1 MPLVTSRDFGAQPF
15 DGSGDL
21 QIHSHRFLAAN
32 TGVAHLLGDADT
44 VKAQQAFLDKVVTV
58 DIFGVREGGTISGRL
73 IGPLGADAPA
83 LEPGQKYLIEI
94 VLRTRK
100 VGHHFTQGTADSN
113 EVWVDVTARAG
124 EQIIGRSGALEP
136 DGRVDPWSHFSNV
149 YMLDRQGRR
158 VDRRNVQDI
167 YVPLYDKQIPPGAA
181 QVVHYAL
188 EVPRNAAGPITLEAR
203 LQYRKFDPTM
213 MRLAM
218 GDTYRID
225 LPITT
230 IAAGS
235 VSLPAPGAAAPAQPA
250 WERWND
256 YGIGLLLE
264 GNAGSEK
271 GELRQAEAAFTE
283 VERLGRPE
291 GPLNLA
297 RVYHKEGRLDDAV
310 AALGRARS
318 AGAAPW
324 TVAWLTG
331 LVNKENGHLDEAIA
345 NFEAALGATSPEL
358 RARGFDFSQDYEVLN
373 ELGLA
378 RFERAKQ
385 ERGPARAESRAA
397 LLRQAV
403 DAFDRT
409 LAIDSENVTAHYAL
423 SLVHGELGDNARAAH
438 HREAHLRYTPD
449 EQSRGR
455 VIAQHRSAN
464 PAANHAAQAL
474 VIYDLQRRPAAAT
487 SASPQ

>member
-1 MPLVTSRDFGAQPF
+1 
-15 DGSGDL
+15 
-21 QIHSHRFLAAN
+21 
-32 TGVAHLLGDADT
+32 
-44 VKAQQAFLDKVVTV
+44 
-58 DIFGVREGGTISGRL
+58 
-73 IGPLGADAPA
+73 
-83 LEPGQKYLIEI
+83 
-94 VLRTRK
+94 
-100 VGHHFTQGTADSN
+100 
-113 EVWVDVTARAG
+113 
-124 EQIIGRSGALEP
+124 
-136 DGRVDPWSHFSNV
+136 
-149 YMLDRQGRR
+149 
-158 VDRRNVQDI
+158 
-167 YVPLYDKQIPPGAA
+167 
-181 QVVHYAL
+181 
-188 EVPRNAAGPITLEAR
+188 
-203 LQYRKFDPTM
+203 M

-225 LPITT
+225 LPVTT
-230 IAAGS
+230 IAAGALT
-235 VSLPAPGAAAPAQPA
+235 LPPGSGTPAPAQPA

-271 GELRQAEAAFTE
+271 GELRQAEAAFAE

-310 AALGRARS
+310 AALGRARA

-331 LVNKENGHLDEAIA
+331 LVNKENGYLDDAIA
-345 NFEAALGATSPEL
+345 NFEAALGATSPDL

-385 ERGPARAESRAA
+385 ERGAARADARTAW
-397 LLRQAV
+397 LRQAAE
-403 DAFDRT
+403 AFDRT

-423 SLVHGELGDNARAAH
+423 SLVYGELGDDARAAQ

-449 EQSRGR
+449 EQSRSR
-455 VIAQHRSAN
+455 VIAQHRAAN

-474 VIYDLQRRPAAAT
+474 VIYDLQRRPGTELAPVP
-487 SASPQ
+487 ASVVPR